1 MKTRGLVITGRP
13 GSGKTTLFNAL
24 IGEARSR
31 GLSIA
36 GFSCPEV
43 RVAGRRTGFKIRDLA
58 TGSEAWLARVDG
70 CLDGPRVGR
79 YHVCVEEALS
89 VGLKALDRHA
99 DLLGIDEL
107 GPMELRIPLLRRRM
121 IEALRDASR
130 FIVVAHA
137 RLSDRDVLGIL
148 RAADIRW
155 ITVGPWR
162 REEAW
167 RKGFELLGELLG
179 E

>member
-1 MKTRGLVITGRP
+1 M
-13 GSGKTTLFNAL
+13 
-24 IGEARSR
+24 
-31 GLSIA
+31 
-36 GFSCPEV
+36 
-43 RVAGRRTGFKIRDLA
+43 
-58 TGSEAWLARVDG
+58 
-70 CLDGPRVGR
+70 
-79 YHVCVEEALS
+79 
-89 VGLKALDRHA
+89 GLKALDRHA

-155 ITVGPWR
+155 ITVDPWR